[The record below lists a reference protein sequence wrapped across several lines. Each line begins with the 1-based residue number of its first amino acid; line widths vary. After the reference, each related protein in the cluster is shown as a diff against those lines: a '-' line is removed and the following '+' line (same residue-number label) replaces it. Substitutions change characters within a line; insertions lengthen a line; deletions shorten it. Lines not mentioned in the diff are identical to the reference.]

1 MDQPNMPV
9 SDGQTDDQTA
19 ETEQMKPC
27 NCEGECTCNETAEAA
42 PVQSEAA
49 PVQSE
54 VAPVQSEAAPV
65 QSEVAPVQS
74 EVAPATGEDEA
85 MSSEEGT
92 TTE

>member
-1 MDQPNMPV
+1 MNMDQPNMPV

-54 VAPVQSEAAPV
+54 VAPVQSE
-65 QSEVAPVQS
+65 
-74 EVAPATGEDEA
+74 VAPATGEDEA